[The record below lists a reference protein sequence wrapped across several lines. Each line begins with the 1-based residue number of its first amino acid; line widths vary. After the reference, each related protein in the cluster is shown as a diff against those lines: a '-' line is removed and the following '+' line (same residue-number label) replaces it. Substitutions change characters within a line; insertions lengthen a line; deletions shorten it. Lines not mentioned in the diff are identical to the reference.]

1 MDTLNPSYL
10 RGIFTH
16 VTLKILR
23 NAKINTKIFGV
34 LNSTLYLCS
43 VKNLFYIL
51 K

>member
-1 MDTLNPSYL
+1 M
-10 RGIFTH
+10 
-16 VTLKILR
+16 KILR
-23 NAKINTKIFGV
+23 NAKIITKIFGV